1 MAAQKIQPQSDFQT
15 CQQRGLGYFFNQIDW
30 KTKVRRTVKEWLV
43 TLPVIKQMVQ
53 KKFDE
58 GIAEMEVE
66 LEKDIEKNRDPHKS
80 RKLPE
85 EGMKKE
91 NLESRIHKW
100 VEVE

>member
-1 MAAQKIQPQSDFQT
+1 
-15 CQQRGLGYFFNQIDW
+15 
-30 KTKVRRTVKEWLV
+30 
-43 TLPVIKQMVQ
+43 MVQ